1 MTDLRNA
8 LKADSMEAIECLHCW
23 MKSGIVGGL
32 KRSEEDLAEGI
43 LSDLESQFEE
53 YVSGRE

>member
-1 MTDLRNA
+1 
-8 LKADSMEAIECLHCW
+8 

-43 LSDLESQFEE
+43 LSDLESEFEE
-53 YVSGRE
+53 YMSGRE